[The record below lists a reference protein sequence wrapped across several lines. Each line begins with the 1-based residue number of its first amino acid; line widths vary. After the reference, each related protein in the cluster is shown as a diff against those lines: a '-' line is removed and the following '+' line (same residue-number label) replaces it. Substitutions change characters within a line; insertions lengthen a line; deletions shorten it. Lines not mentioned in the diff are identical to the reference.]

1 MSSIIQDKRPH
12 AVLVLADG
20 TTFFGHGIGEIG
32 SVTAPIVYNTD
43 VMGYQETLT
52 NIAHSGQIVAFAYPH
67 IGNVG
72 VNNDDNTSDLVQAA
86 GIVIRTETP
95 VVSNFRATD
104 SLNAFLK
111 NAGVVGI
118 ADIDT
123 RQLVRHLR
131 DHGPMVA
138 TILSSEG
145 ELTEEALQKAHMATQ
160 VIDLS

>member
-1 MSSIIQDKRPH
+1 MSSIIQDKRPY
-12 AVLVLADG
+12 AALVLADG
-20 TTFFGHGIGEIG
+20 TTFHGLGIGETG

-52 NIAHSGQIVAFAYPH
+52 DVAHSGQIVAFTYPH

-72 VNNDDNTSDLVQAA
+72 VNQEDNRSDVVQAV
-86 GIVIRTETP
+86 GIVIRTETL
-95 VVSNFRATD
+95 VVSNFRATGD
-104 SLNAFLK
+104 LNTFLK

-131 DHGPMVA
+131 DNGPMVG
-138 TILSSEG
+138 TIVSSEI
-145 ELTEEALQKAHMATQ
+145 ELSDEVLEKALMATQ
-160 VIDLS
+160 VVDPS